1 MDRRHDRTKHA
12 IAVQAN
18 LSINGLSMGSEVGLM
33 KVQVAKS
40 LTREK

>member
-12 IAVQAN
+12 IAVQAGRP
-18 LSINGLSMGSEVGLM
+18 INGLGMGSEVGLM
-33 KVQVAKS
+33 KVQVANP